1 MRNSKRKQSIGKN
14 QTGFSLLEILVVM
27 VMMATLIGLVA
38 NSVGNSKSKGDM
50 KTAEIMIGKL
60 KLKIEEFNLDTG
72 YYPRS
77 LDALVNDNGDS
88 NWMGPYVKEK
98 ELKDPWKEAFQYSSP
113 GQHDEEFSIVS
124 NGKDRSPGGTKFN
137 KDINSWDL

>member
-1 MRNSKRKQSIGKN
+1 MKNRKRKQSIGKN
-14 QTGFSLLEILVVM
+14 QLGFSLLEILVVM

-60 KLKIEEFNLDTG
+60 KLKIEEFNLDMG

-98 ELKDPWKEAFQYSSP
+98 ELKDPWKEEFQYSSP

-124 NGKDRSPGGTKFN
+124 HGKDRSPGGTKFN

>member
-1 MRNSKRKQSIGKN
+1 MKNNKRQQNIGKN
-14 QTGFSLLEILVVM
+14 QMGFSLLEILVVM

-50 KTAEIMIGKL
+50 QTAKIMIGKL

-88 NWMGPYVKEK
+88 NWMGPYIKEK
-98 ELKDPWKEAFQYSSP
+98 ELMDPWKESFQYSSP

-124 NGKDRSPGGTKFN
+124 NGKDRSPGGEKFN

>member
-1 MRNSKRKQSIGKN
+1 MNKNNRKQNIGKN
-14 QTGFSLLEILVVM
+14 QSGFSLLEILVVM

-60 KLKIEEFNLDTG
+60 KLKIEEFNLDMG

-77 LDALVNDNGDS
+77 LDALVNENGDS

-98 ELKDPWKEAFQYSSP
+98 ELKDPWNEPFQYSSP
-113 GQHDEEFSIVS
+113 GQHGEEFSIVS
-124 NGKDRSPGGTKFN
+124 HGKDRSPGGEKFN

>member
-1 MRNSKRKQSIGKN
+1 MKNSKRKQKLGTS
-14 QTGFSLLEILVVM
+14 QQGFSLLEILVVM

-38 NSVGNSKSKGDM
+38 SSVGNSKSKGDM

-88 NWMGPYVKEK
+88 HWMGPYVKEK
-98 ELKDPWKEAFQYSSP
+98 ELKDPWRESFQYSNP
-113 GQHDEEFSIVS
+113 GQHDEDFSIVS
-124 NGKDRSPGGTKFN
+124 HGKDKSPGGEKFN